1 MTTPITDEDIAAYAS
16 FGKDKRAANITKRKI
31 GPSSFEV
38 ISKQTGRVLGCY
50 GGRDGYKWAR
60 TASGKLIAEDVPLS
74 VGVLIGLILAEA
86 GEDA

>member
-74 VGVLIGLILAEA
+74 VGVLIGLIIAEA
-86 GEDA
+86 REDK